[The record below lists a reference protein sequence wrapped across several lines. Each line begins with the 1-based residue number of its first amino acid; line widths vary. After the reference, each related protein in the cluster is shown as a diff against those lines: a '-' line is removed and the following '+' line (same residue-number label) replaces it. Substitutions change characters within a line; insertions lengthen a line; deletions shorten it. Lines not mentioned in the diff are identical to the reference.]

1 MKKNLRKILE
11 TKIQNKYKVK
21 EPGWVYVDITRNRK
35 IHVTIVTENEI
46 IKDEL
51 RSFIKKEIE
60 MEDEEYMI
68 GFINI
73 YTPEKAD
80 MLEVSKPEKSDKIY
94 TWADGLNYE
103 GVDENE
109 VKELNVISFY
119 SYKGGVGRTIAMI
132 QTAYNLVQEG
142 KRVLMLDLDI
152 EAPSLHKLFSKAVND
167 SVNGVEYGMVEY
179 LYRSVVQKQEN
190 VSLHDIFCTIPL
202 DDIDGSLFLIPALKK
217 MDNKYIYEIGRLQTE
232 QVQDKKIFTSIIN
245 QIKDELNI
253 DYIFVDTRAG
263 FNPWGAL
270 SLLSIS
276 SQVIFVAYPNIENI
290 EGLKFAIEMM
300 DNLGKERYALV
311 MSKVVPSKIGL
322 QKAKILFEQLNIT
335 QDSIIPIYYNAEI
348 ALSDTYPIEQE
359 EITETYRKLSDYIL
373 DNERILENKRYLDN
387 VDRKKFLKRV
397 FKPEHSMVERT
408 DVSRF
413 FYQEQQILL
422 VYRSEGELYGV
433 EDHINTRY
441 NFKENT
447 FLPIKEY
454 ILYDTSKS
462 ERMKKILEQSNIS
475 TEERGL
481 QLIKLAVLGSSIQ
494 KDWNMDDVDTVEDV
508 LDRLTERVSGDS
520 ILVLEGKVKE
530 KKYEVTSSMIICVN
544 INSDFQNMD
553 SSLLVERIRD
563 LVALFNRN
571 TEKIQFKFVIER
583 SIWEKAQES
592 FNMLKGS
599 TLEIEVTEEDIQ
611 RLVIANINQ
620 QLLQM
625 YLRANPDKRRNVKR
639 KTIINL
645 DGEHMTFNT
654 EVARIIELIV
664 GIRKYTT
671 TYSSSVQEYI
681 INFFKENRNIKLEKL
696 LNVFDKAKEWELA
709 DEKTPRESDG
719 LISFDNLNRAL
730 NDIKREEIRN

>member
-1 MKKNLRKILE
+1 MIL
-11 TKIQNKYKVK
+11 ILL
-21 EPGWVYVDITRNRK
+21 NRK
-35 IHVTIVTENEI
+35 KSQRHIV
-46 IKDEL
+46 
-51 RSFIKKEIE
+51 
-60 MEDEEYMI
+60 
-68 GFINI
+68 
-73 YTPEKAD
+73 
-80 MLEVSKPEKSDKIY
+80 
-94 TWADGLNYE
+94 
-103 GVDENE
+103 
-109 VKELNVISFY
+109 
-119 SYKGGVGRTIAMI
+119 
-132 QTAYNLVQEG
+132 
-142 KRVLMLDLDI
+142 
-152 EAPSLHKLFSKAVND
+152 
-167 SVNGVEYGMVEY
+167 
-179 LYRSVVQKQEN
+179 
-190 VSLHDIFCTIPL
+190 
-202 DDIDGSLFLIPALKK
+202 
-217 MDNKYIYEIGRLQTE
+217 
-232 QVQDKKIFTSIIN
+232 
-245 QIKDELNI
+245 
-253 DYIFVDTRAG
+253 
-263 FNPWGAL
+263 
-270 SLLSIS
+270 
-276 SQVIFVAYPNIENI
+276 
-290 EGLKFAIEMM
+290 
-300 DNLGKERYALV
+300 
-311 MSKVVPSKIGL
+311 
-322 QKAKILFEQLNIT
+322 
-335 QDSIIPIYYNAEI
+335 
-348 ALSDTYPIEQE
+348 
-359 EITETYRKLSDYIL
+359 KLSDYIL

-441 NFKENT
+441 NFKENA

-481 QLIKLAVLGSSIQ
+481 QLISIAVLGSSIQ

-599 TLEIEVTEEDIQ
+599 TLEIDVTEEDIQ

-709 DEKTPRESDG
+709 DEKTPRESDR